1 MAPFI
6 KIKRLKHHEKKF
18 INTNFV
24 NEYRIEKAM
33 ELLASNDRKEYT
45 ILKILYEVGFNSKS
59 SFNTAFKKHTGL
71 TPTEYR
77 QKNTLNTI
85 ER

>member
-1 MAPFI
+1 
-6 KIKRLKHHEKKF
+6 
-18 INTNFV
+18 
-24 NEYRIEKAM
+24 M

-77 QKNTLNTI
+77 QKTH
-85 ER
+85 